1 MNKSIKYNK
10 KDNNNESINDLKSK
24 YIYFIIIGLPI
35 IFWAFAFP
43 LIKISL
49 TELSPVNLTIL
60 RIFIV
65 WLTFLAILTLKP
77 FKITKL
83 DFKDFPYMFLL
94 GFFGIVGYHL
104 ALNYGEQYISAGA
117 ASLIISTIPIFII
130 ILALIFLS
138 EKISF
143 NIITG
148 ILFSSLGVI
157 VITLY
162 GNINV
167 TIEINY
173 IYSAFAV
180 LLAAFFGAFYTVAGK
195 KLLKKYTPLSLTI
208 YAILIGTIGL
218 IPFINITFFTEI
230 IELSI
235 NVWLSVICLAI
246 FPTVISYVLWYVA
259 LNIKTASELG
269 TYLYLM
275 PILST
280 ILSFLILNERIT
292 IYFILGG
299 FLIII
304 GLIIVNKKPIKFGK
318 DEI

>member
-1 MNKSIKYNK
+1 MNKSINNK
-10 KDNNNESINDLKSK
+10 KDNNNRIIDDLKSK

-49 TELSPVNLTIL
+49 TELNPVNLTIL

-65 WLTFLAILTLKP
+65 WLTFLAILILKP
-77 FKITKL
+77 VKITKL

-117 ASLIISTIPIFII
+117 ASLIISTIPIFIV

-143 NIITG
+143 NILTG

-195 KLLKKYTPLSLTI
+195 KLLKKYSPLSLTM

-218 IPFINITFFTEI
+218 IPFLNITFFTQI
-230 IELSI
+230 VELSI

-318 DEI
+318 NEI